1 MISIGRRMINRRHM
15 MSALSGGL
23 IVIAASL
30 SPQMA
35 TAQETVKFGVSL
47 PITGDMA
54 EYGSFIRNGIE
65 LAIEQANADGGVD
78 GKQIELV
85 VEDSR
90 SDPRE
95 AVLVAERFVANDE
108 ILLEIG
114 DFTSSASMAAA
125 PVYEAA
131 GMAQIAPTASHPDY
145 SGLGNNMVRVMAMQQ
160 AESQF
165 LARWAAQDMGT
176 AKIATIY
183 VNNDWGVQANAAF
196 VEEAKAQG
204 VVVLTEEGITPGEK
218 DFAAVVTKIKNMEP
232 DAVFIAAQYAEM
244 GAILGQARR
253 ARLQTQFIN
262 SGAPQSPEL
271 LELAGSAAEGI
282 AAAALYFA
290 DNPDPV
296 SRAFT
301 EAYEAK
307 HDIKPNLFAA
317 LGYDAGLIAVTGAR
331 AAGGERSAV
340 APAIFKL
347 SGFQGA
353 TGGFDYT
360 VSRDPVKAYARTT
373 VRDGAWVMFD

>member
-1 MISIGRRMINRRHM
+1 MTVSRTIRTVRRAVFTTLGVGALTVSAGM
-15 MSALSGGL
+15 MPGP
-23 IVIAASL
+23 AS
-30 SPQMA
+30 
-35 TAQETVKFGVSL
+35 AQETVKFGVSL
-47 PITGDMA
+47 PMTGDMA

-65 LAIEQANADGGVD
+65 LAIEQANDAGGVD
-78 GKQIELV
+78 GKTIELV

-90 SDPRE
+90 GDPRE

-145 SGLGNNMVRVMAMQQ
+145 SGLGDNMVRVMAMQQ

-165 LARWAAQDMGT
+165 LADWAVKDMG
-176 AKIATIY
+176 KQKVATIY

-196 VEEAKAQG
+196 VNEAKAQG
-204 VVVLTEEGITPGEK
+204 AEVLTEEGITPGEK
-218 DFAAVVTKIKNMEP
+218 DFAAVITKIKNMEP

-244 GAILGQARR
+244 GAILGQSRR
-253 ARLQTQFIN
+253 ARLDTQFIN

-296 SRAFT
+296 SKAFT
-301 EAYEAK
+301 DAYVAK
-307 HDIKPNLFAA
+307 HGKKPNLFAA
-317 LGYDAGLIAVTGAR
+317 LGYDAGLLAVHGAR
-331 AAGGERSAV
+331 AAGGDRSEV
-340 APAIFKL
+340 APAIFEL

>member
-1 MISIGRRMINRRHM
+1 MILTGKTTLDRRGVLQVIGAG
-15 MSALSGGL
+15 ALA
-23 IVIAASL
+23 IAAGL
-30 SPQMA
+30 TPHA
-35 TAQETVKFGVSL
+35 VLAQETVKFGVSL

-54 EYGSFIRNGIE
+54 EYGSFLRNGIE
-65 LAIEQANADGGVD
+65 LAIDQANADGGVD
-78 GKQIELV
+78 GKMIELV
-85 VEDSR
+85 IEDSR
-90 SDPRE
+90 GDPRE

-145 SGLGNNMVRVMAMQQ
+145 SGLGDNMVRVMAMQQ

-165 LARWAAQDMGT
+165 LARWAAQDMGKK
-176 AKIATIY
+176 KIATVY

-196 VEEAKAQG
+196 VAEAKAQG
-204 VVVLTEEGITPGEK
+204 VEVLTEEGITPGEK

-244 GAILGQARR
+244 GAILGQSRR
-253 ARLQTQFIN
+253 ARLETQFIN

-290 DNPDPV
+290 DNTDPV
-296 SRAFT
+296 SQAFT
-301 EAYEAK
+301 AAYVAK
-307 HDIKPNLFAA
+307 HDTKPNLFAA
-317 LGYDAGLIAVTGAR
+317 LGYDAGLLAVHGAR

-340 APAIFKL
+340 APAIFQL